1 MKSLYF
7 HIPFCVHKCFYCDF
21 YSITESGYHSEFTE
35 ALCNEINL
43 RFSGLPD
50 STIAETIYFGGGTP
64 SLLGTSFYE
73 NIFNSI
79 RSKYQIINETEVTIE
94 CNPGTIDPEKL
105 KALRESG
112 FNRISLGIQ
121 SFNDDELHFL
131 QRIHNS
137 EEAKK
142 SFSVAR
148 NAGFDNISI
157 DLMFSLPGQTEDSL
171 KYTIDEALMLEPD
184 NISFYSLIYE
194 EGTPLYDNWK
204 ADRINKL
211 ADDTDA
217 SFYKLIINRLSMAG
231 YNQYEISNF
240 SKKGK
245 ESKHNLVYWHCGEYL
260 GFGPSAHGYYQGR
273 RYWNVRNLKKY
284 IQTLN
289 ENQLPEDGSE
299 ILTMENKI
307 QEFIYLAIRADG
319 IDARRLKSEFGLNF
333 GLADLLSDFIDSKMI
348 KNENS
353 IFSLTKKG
361 YMLCD
366 EIALILMNRIE
377 KVIYKK

>member
-245 ESKHNLVYWHCGEYL
+245 ESKHNLVY
-260 GFGPSAHGYYQGR
+260 
-273 RYWNVRNLKKY
+273 
-284 IQTLN
+284 
-289 ENQLPEDGSE
+289 
-299 ILTMENKI
+299 
-307 QEFIYLAIRADG
+307 
-319 IDARRLKSEFGLNF
+319 
-333 GLADLLSDFIDSKMI
+333 
-348 KNENS
+348 
-353 IFSLTKKG
+353 
-361 YMLCD
+361 
-366 EIALILMNRIE
+366 
-377 KVIYKK
+377 